1 MMIRIPLATY
11 RIQFRPEFGFD
22 KCKEILVY
30 LKELGVSDIYASPIF
45 RARKGSEHGYD
56 ICDHDEIN
64 PELGG
69 EEGLS
74 ALTEER
80 RAVDIGWVQDI
91 VPNHMAFSPENTK
104 LVDLLENGPHSRYYN
119 FFDINWDHHDSAMK
133 GRVLAPFLGGFY
145 GETLEKG
152 ELTLDYNEQGF
163 VINYYEFQWPI
174 NIESYGTILSQKI
187 KSLSRRLGRD
197 DPDFVKLLGT
207 LYIIRTLAAA
217 EDRTE
222 QYDQIS
228 FVKRMLNEL
237 HVSNEVFREY
247 IQATLDLFNGYSST
261 GTGDR
266 FELLDSLLD
275 EQFYRLSYWK
285 VAADEINYRR
295 FFSINELI
303 SLRVE
308 QPDVCE
314 LINRLALQKY
324 EEGVFTGLRVDHVDG
339 LFDPAKYLA
348 DLRSSAQESY
358 LLVEK
363 ILELEENL
371 PDYLPIQ
378 GTTGY
383 DFLNYVNL
391 IQCAHENAETF
402 TRIYKGATGVIED
415 FKTIVHSKKRLII
428 EEEMAG
434 DVFNL
439 AHIFKRLS
447 DKDRHGKDITLYGLH
462 RALMEALALFPVYRS
477 YINKESFTDQDRSY
491 ITEAVDKAIR
501 KYPAL
506 TNELSFIK
514 RFLLL
519 EFPDYF
525 PEEEKGE
532 WIDLAMRFQ
541 QLTGPLM
548 AKGFEDTS
556 LYVYNRLIS
565 LNEVGSDPS
574 IFGRSQEQ
582 FHQYISTRH
591 SRWPYSMNSTAT
603 HDTKRGEDV
612 RCRINVLSE
621 IPEQWR
627 SRVERWTTINAP
639 HKTFLDDGEAPD
651 RNDEYFYYQT
661 LIGAF
666 PLNDEEYPDF
676 INRIK
681 QYAIKAVREAKV
693 HTAWLKPDTEYEEA
707 FMDFIDK
714 TLSTDETNEFLK
726 DIKEFQSIISHYGMI
741 NSLGQAL
748 LKIACPGVP
757 DIYQGTEIWD
767 LSLVDPD
774 NRRPVDFGLR
784 SRLLKHLKS
793 SASENL
799 GGLIKDL
806 LDRSQDPGLKLFT
819 IHKAL
824 EARRDHRE
832 VFQNGSYIPLVSGGA
847 KKDNVLAF
855 FRNHG
860 TQWALTLIPRFPT
873 SICDEYQWPL
883 GKDCWM
889 DTSIGLPDDDSI
901 EMKNIFTGKELRANQ
916 TLLVGDVLSEF
927 PVALLVG
934 ASGE

>member
-1 MMIRIPLATY
+1 MIRIPLATY
-11 RIQFRPEFGFD
+11 RIQFKPGFGFD
-22 KCKEILVY
+22 KCKQIIHY

-69 EEGLS
+69 EEDFM

-80 RAVDIGWVQDI
+80 RALNMGWIQDI

-174 NIESYGTILSQKI
+174 NIESYATILSQKI

-197 DPDFVKLLGT
+197 DPDFVKLLGI

-228 FVKRMLNEL
+228 FIKRMLNEL
-237 HVSNEVFREY
+237 HVNNEVFREY
-247 IQATLDLFNGYSST
+247 IQATLDLFNGYSSV

-308 QPDVCE
+308 QPEVCE
-314 LINRLALQKY
+314 LINRLALEKA
-324 EEGVFTGLRVDHVDG
+324 EEEIFTGLRVDHVDG
-339 LFDPAKYLA
+339 LFDPAKYLT
-348 DLRSSAQESY
+348 DLRNSAPESY

-363 ILELEENL
+363 ILELEEHL
-371 PDYLPIQ
+371 PDFLPIQ

-383 DFLNYVNL
+383 DFLNYANL
-391 IQCAHENAETF
+391 LQCAHENAEAF
-402 TRIYKGATGVIED
+402 TRIYKSATGVIED
-415 FKTIVHSKKRLII
+415 FQAIVHAKKRLII

-477 YINKESFTDQDRSY
+477 YINKESFTEQDRFY
-491 ITEAVDKAIR
+491 IKQALDTAIR

-506 TNELSFIK
+506 LNELLFIK

-548 AKGFEDTS
+548 AKGFEDTT

-565 LNEVGSDPS
+565 LNEVGGAPNN
-574 IFGRSQEQ
+574 FGRSKEQ
-582 FHQYISTRH
+582 FHEYIATRH
-591 SRWPYSMNSTAT
+591 SRWPYSMNSTAS

-621 IPEQWR
+621 LPDQWR
-627 SRVERWTTINAP
+627 SRVEEWTNINGR
-639 HKTFLDDGEAPD
+639 HKTFLDGGDAPD

-661 LIGAF
+661 LVGAF
-666 PLNDEEYPDF
+666 PFNDEEYPEF
-676 INRIK
+676 IERIK
-681 QYAIKAVREAKV
+681 QYAVKAVREAKV

-707 FMDFIDK
+707 FINFIEK
-714 TLSTDETNEFLK
+714 TLSNDQANEFIK
-726 DIKEFQSIISHYGMI
+726 DFREFQGKIAHYGMI
-741 NSLGQAL
+741 NSLGQVL

-757 DIYQGTEIWD
+757 DIYQGNELWD

-784 SRLLKHLKS
+784 SSLLKNLKTK
-793 SASENL
+793 ANENL
-799 GGLIKDL
+799 AQLTKDL
-806 LDRSQDPGLKLFT
+806 LDRAPAPGLKLFT
-819 IHKAL
+819 INRAL
-824 EARRDHRE
+824 EARGDYRE

-855 FRNHG
+855 LRNHG
-860 TQWALTLIPRFPT
+860 SHWALAIIPRYPA
-873 SICDEYQWPL
+873 SLCDPYQWPL
-883 GKDCWM
+883 GNNTWR
-889 DTSIGLPDDDSI
+889 DTSVELPENVTMDLKDV
-901 EMKNIFTGKELRANQ
+901 FTGNELGTGQ
-916 TLLVGDVLSEF
+916 KILVGDILAEF
-927 PVALLVG
+927 PVALFVG
-934 ASGE
+934 ESKE